1 MCQTPNNCYAN
12 WTTGWAESPNRSQI
26 SFPMSVKQE
35 MAEPAAQSRESWRE
49 LTQAPAVS
57 GAQKTLNK
65 RYPDHCSSSLLQV
78 TGGYL
83 IHLFRFAQP
92 NTLLECCRC

>member
-1 MCQTPNNCYAN
+1 MK
-12 WTTGWAESPNRSQI
+12 GWLSK
-26 SFPMSVKQE
+26 FYLKSVRFLD
-35 MAEPAAQSRESWRE
+35 PIAAQSRESWRE